1 MGGARAASN
10 RANPAHRGVCS
21 EEVSDLPFELAAP
34 LVPRLRAAAD
44 VEGKLVRAL
53 EALGP
58 LAGREVGFVDL
69 PDGCL
74 RDRLTAAGITGLDL
88 PLVTP
93 LVLDVPDESLDAVV
107 TLWSAFRGV
116 EERDLREADRVLRPG
131 GRLLVVHDYG
141 RDDVSGLRDPEAPEY
156 RNWSRRE
163 GPFLSRAGFKIRVV
177 HCFWT
182 FDSLEIAQAFLA
194 EAFGEAGEAV
204 AERLKRPRLSWNVAV
219 YHRWRGGL
227 APEAGSE
234 LAVAPA
240 G

>member
-1 MGGARAASN
+1 M
-10 RANPAHRGVCS
+10 
-21 EEVSDLPFELAAP
+21 SDLPFELAPP

-74 RDRLTAAGITGLDL
+74 RDRLDVAGVSGRHL
-88 PLVTP
+88 PLASP
-93 LVLDVPDESLDAVV
+93 LVLDAPDESLDAVV
-107 TLWSAFRGV
+107 TLWTAFRGV
-116 EERDLREADRVLRPG
+116 AAPDLEEADRVLKPG

-141 RDDVSGLRDPEAPEY
+141 RDDVSGLRDPQAPEY
-156 RNWSRRE
+156 QVWSRRE
-163 GPFLSRAGFKIRVV
+163 GPFLSSAGFKIRVV

-182 FDSLEIAQAFLA
+182 FASLEEAQTFLA
-194 EAFGEAGEAV
+194 DAFGEAGETV
-204 AERLKRPRLSWNVAV
+204 AARLKRPRLSWNVAV

-227 APEAGSE
+227 VPEPGPE
-234 LAVAPA
+234 LAAA